1 MKYIHKQFENGLTV
15 LLMPSDS
22 AESVFVNVLVKV
34 GSRYEQPEV
43 AGVSHFL
50 EHIFFKGSKKY
61 PQPTDISQA
70 IDAIGGDF
78 NAATSKETTEFY
90 IKAEKH
96 RLDLIFGV
104 LTDMMLNPLFDP
116 AEIEKEKGVV
126 IEEINQYQD
135 SPSDQVESN
144 LEQAMWPG
152 SALGRE
158 IIGTKE
164 TVTGLSSEKIREYKD
179 IFYQPSNII
188 LGISGN
194 FDANALMQKAEDAW
208 AHLPNKP
215 MPKFEPISII
225 QQKPQLSIEF
235 KDTQQAHLSLGFLSY
250 EHDYKKNPAAL
261 VLACILGGNM
271 SSRLFVK
278 IREQKGLAYYVS
290 ASNTPY
296 FNTGNFTIHAGLR
309 INDTENALEEI
320 IKELR
325 LIKSE
330 QVSEQELQRAKDFI
344 KGKTAIAFENIHRQ
358 LDWIMNQFA
367 FAENKKTLAEF
378 LEEVEKVSAQ
388 DVLGV
393 AGEIFKDNRA
403 TLVVIGPFKDQ
414 AVFEKLLR
422 IGE

>member
-1 MKYIHKQFENGLTV
+1 MKYVHKQFENGLTV
-15 LLMPSDS
+15 LLMPSDA
-22 AESVFVNVLVKV
+22 AESVFVNILVKV
-34 GSRYEQPEV
+34 GSRYERSEV
-43 AGVSHFL
+43 SGVSHFL

-61 PQPTDISQA
+61 PQPTDIAQT

-96 RLDLIFGV
+96 HLDLIFGV
-104 LTDMMLNPLFDP
+104 LTDMMQNPLFDP

-164 TVTGLSSEKIREYKD
+164 TVTALTRDKIAEYKD
-179 IFYQPSNII
+179 IFYQPENII

-194 FDANALMQKAEDAW
+194 FDTEAVMKKAEAAW
-208 AHLPNKP
+208 AHLPNTKT
-215 MPKFEPISII
+215 PKFEPISIA
-225 QQKPQLSIEF
+225 QKTPQLNIEY

-250 EHDYKKNPAAL
+250 EHDHKKNPAAL

-309 INDTENALEEI
+309 IADTLHALEEI
-320 IKELR
+320 VKELR

-330 QVSEQELQRAKDFI
+330 AVSEQELQRAKDFI

-367 FAENKKTLAEF
+367 FAEHKKTLREF
-378 LEEVEKVSAQ
+378 LDEVEKVTAQ
-388 DVLGV
+388 DVLDV
-393 AGEIFKDNRA
+393 ADEIFAGNRA
-403 TLVVIGPFKDQ
+403 TLAVIGPFKDT
-414 AVFEKLLR
+414 AVFENLLK
-422 IGE
+422 I